1 MHRFLLLVLLFAVPC
16 TFAQSNFAVLRG
28 TVYDPQHI
36 PVAGSAVQL
45 TSAATNAVRRAVS
58 NEQGIFEV
66 TALWPGEYELAV
78 QSTGFAP
85 LTQALRL
92 EVNQQ
97 LALDLNLKLAS
108 ATSTLQVVASLLDV
122 LHTTDASVGE
132 VIEPAAVQALPLNG
146 RMLIDLVLTVPGAH
160 GSHGAQTGDMNPL
173 YWRPGQRSAVSIG
186 GNRPNANYFLLD
198 GTTDTDPTFNTLNL
212 SPSPDAVQEFKVQ
225 TGSYSAEMGGAGGG
239 QINIVTRSGSNN
251 FHGTAYEFMRNGAL
265 DAHTFDAM
273 GNNHMVQNNFGA
285 AFGGPII
292 KNHTFFFVNYEGL
305 RHAMA
310 DTMIDTVPTPEEIA
324 GDFSM
329 SGVNI
334 YDPSSGRQ
342 QFEYN

>member
-28 TVYDPQHI
+28 TVYGTRATA
-36 PVAGSAVQL
+36 VAGAACDG
-45 TSAATNAVRRAVS
+45 TSGATNAVRRAVS

-146 RMLIDLVLTVPGAH
+146 RMLIDLVLTVPAAH
-160 GSHGAQTGDMNPL
+160 VSHRPQTGDINPL
-173 YWRPGQRSAVSIG
+173 S
-186 GNRPNANYFLLD
+186 
-198 GTTDTDPTFNTLNL
+198 
-212 SPSPDAVQEFKVQ
+212 SPPP
-225 TGSYSAEMGGAGGG
+225 
-239 QINIVTRSGSNN
+239 
-251 FHGTAYEFMRNGAL
+251 H
-265 DAHTFDAM
+265 
-273 GNNHMVQNNFGA
+273 
-285 AFGGPII
+285 P
-292 KNHTFFFVNYEGL
+292 
-305 RHAMA
+305 
-310 DTMIDTVPTPEEIA
+310 PP
-324 GDFSM
+324 
-329 SGVNI
+329 
-334 YDPSSGRQ
+334 PP
-342 QFEYN
+342 

>member
-28 TVYDPQHI
+28 TVYDPQHN

-108 ATSTLQVVASLLDV
+108 
-122 LHTTDASVGE
+122 
-132 VIEPAAVQALPLNG
+132 PAARCKSWPPCS
-146 RMLIDLVLTVPGAH
+146 MFCTP
-160 GSHGAQTGDMNPL
+160 
-173 YWRPGQRSAVSIG
+173 
-186 GNRPNANYFLLD
+186 
-198 GTTDTDPTFNTLNL
+198 
-212 SPSPDAVQEFKVQ
+212 
-225 TGSYSAEMGGAGGG
+225 
-239 QINIVTRSGSNN
+239 
-251 FHGTAYEFMRNGAL
+251 
-265 DAHTFDAM
+265 
-273 GNNHMVQNNFGA
+273 
-285 AFGGPII
+285 
-292 KNHTFFFVNYEGL
+292 
-305 RHAMA
+305 
-310 DTMIDTVPTPEEIA
+310 PTPA
-324 GDFSM
+324 LAK
-329 SGVNI
+329 
-334 YDPSSGRQ
+334 
-342 QFEYN
+342 